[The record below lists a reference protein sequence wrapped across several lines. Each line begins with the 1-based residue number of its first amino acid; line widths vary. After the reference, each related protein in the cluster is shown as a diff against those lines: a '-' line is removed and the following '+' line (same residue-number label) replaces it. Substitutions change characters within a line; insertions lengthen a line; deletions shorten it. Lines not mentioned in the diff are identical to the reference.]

1 MNKKFLFFIGLIF
14 IGMICSAEKD
24 RQRSLKT
31 KELKK
36 QLKSIQGRIQIY
48 RNSSSK
54 EYSKKDRSLI
64 RKKLFKDIVRALAI
78 TTIFL
83 GVKKYFIEKV
93 FILNAVTP
101 EDAQRIAG
109 DFHSMGET
117 MQYSSIFRQGHVVR
131 VPGVTMQSNQPGLY
145 FWDTSG
151 LSLGSCL
158 IKEGAYFA
166 TYEMGS
172 VGSNNYLR
180 GRFAFKTPD
189 QALGFIER
197 LNGFAKSKGLV
208 DCPINTKVT
217 LEYVF

>member
-1 MNKKFLFFIGLIF
+1 MNKKVLFIACVIT
-14 IGMICSAEKD
+14 IGMLCSAEKD
-24 RQRSLKT
+24 RQSRLKT

-36 QLKSIQGRIQIY
+36 QLKSIRGRIQIY

-78 TTIFL
+78 TTVFL

-109 DFHSMGET
+109 HFHSMGEV

-131 VPGVTMQSNQPGLY
+131 VPGVTIQSNQPGLF

-151 LSLGSCL
+151 LSLGSCS
-158 IKEGAYFA
+158 IKDGAYFA

-180 GRFAFKTPD
+180 GRFAFERAD
-189 QALGFIER
+189 QALEFIDR
-197 LNGFAKSKGLV
+197 LNGFAKSKGLM

>member
-1 MNKKFLFFIGLIF
+1 MNKKLLFFICLIF

-48 RNSSSK
+48 RNPSSK

-64 RKKLFKDIVRALAI
+64 RKKLFKDTMKAFVIGALLFRA
-78 TTIFL
+78 
-83 GVKKYFIEKV
+83 KKYFLGKA

-109 DFHSMGET
+109 DFHRIGET
-117 MQYSSIFRQGHVVR
+117 MQYSSIFRQGHVVN
-131 VPGVTMQSNQPGLY
+131 VSGTTIQSNQTGL
-145 FWDTSG
+145 FLWDTS
-151 LSLGSCL
+151 SVPSGSYS
-158 IKEGAYFA
+158 IEEGAYFA

-172 VGSNNYLR
+172 VGSNNYLK
-180 GRFAFKTPD
+180 GRFAFKTVD
-189 QALGFIER
+189 QALNFIDR

-208 DCPINTKVT
+208 NCPINTKVT